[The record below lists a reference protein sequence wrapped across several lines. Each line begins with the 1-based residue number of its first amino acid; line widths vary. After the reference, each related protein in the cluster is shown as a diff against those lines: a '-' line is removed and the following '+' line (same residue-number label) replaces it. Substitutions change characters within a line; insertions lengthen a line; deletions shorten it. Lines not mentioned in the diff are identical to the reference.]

1 MYRKI
6 KRWIWL
12 FLFIYVMY
20 LCVHG
25 VDKNSAIYNLIH
37 IFSNVNNFLILVYA
51 VLFSVVFIFYQRH
64 KKHFDTGSFLYLI
77 YVMGGVGACWYYA
90 QDKVELFYPNI
101 QIAPLLYLFFTI
113 NICLAP
119 LWKANFSSLHNI
131 DDKGMGDI
139 YNALTIMFFALSIL
153 PFVSLLLHF
162 SVGQLIGSNLANM
175 YETSGDKA
183 ALFFSGP
190 SKLCFALIR
199 RFEMLVIVLLFYQLS
214 KHKTKY
220 VYMLIVPIVVFA
232 LFKLLSG
239 SRGGLVGTGLL
250 LVTLFFTIKQTLPLK
265 VRKTVIKVGVVVSCF
280 FALALA
286 AISIS
291 RFSQNTNKEVTI
303 DVWISQYM
311 GEAIP
316 RFSDDVWDVKT
327 LLDGNQNFIFLR
339 KLLGLPYIEDYDVY
353 KTLYEIKLGTPVD
366 VFYTFMGDIYLDFGT
381 IGGIIFAIIFAL
393 IFSRFLNVKNDI
405 SIPTLTSLCLFFNL
419 LGFGFTANVYRTIF
433 IQENIMW
440 QIFAILALY
449 AIQNV
454 RKQAR

>member
-1 MYRKI
+1 
-6 KRWIWL
+6 
-12 FLFIYVMY
+12 
-20 LCVHG
+20 
-25 VDKNSAIYNLIH
+25 
-37 IFSNVNNFLILVYA
+37 
-51 VLFSVVFIFYQRH
+51 
-64 KKHFDTGSFLYLI
+64 
-77 YVMGGVGACWYYA
+77 
-90 QDKVELFYPNI
+90 
-101 QIAPLLYLFFTI
+101 
-113 NICLAP
+113 
-119 LWKANFSSLHNI
+119 
-131 DDKGMGDI
+131 
-139 YNALTIMFFALSIL
+139 
-153 PFVSLLLHF
+153 
-162 SVGQLIGSNLANM
+162 
-175 YETSGDKA
+175 
-183 ALFFSGP
+183 
-190 SKLCFALIR
+190 
-199 RFEMLVIVLLFYQLS
+199 
-214 KHKTKY
+214 
-220 VYMLIVPIVVFA
+220 MLIVPIVVFA

-291 RFSQNTNKEVTI
+291 RFSQNTNKGVTI

-316 RFSDDVWDVKT
+316 RFSDDVWDIKT

-353 KTLYEIKLGTPVD
+353 KALYAIKLGTPVD

-433 IQENIMW
+433 IQEDIMW

>member
-37 IFSNVNNFLILVYA
+37 IFSNVNNFLIFVYA

-90 QDKVELFYPNI
+90 QDKVDLYYPNI
-101 QIAPLLYLFFTI
+101 QIAPLFYLFVTI
-113 NICLAP
+113 NICLLP
-119 LWKANFSSLHNI
+119 LWNAKFSSLQRIKDN
-131 DDKGMGDI
+131 GMAEI
-139 YNALTIMFFALSIL
+139 YDGLSFVFFALSIL
-153 PFVSLLLHF
+153 PLVSLLSNF
-162 SVGQLIGSNLANM
+162 SVQQLVGSNLSNM
-175 YETSGDKA
+175 YEYSGDKS

-190 SKLCFALIR
+190 SKFCFAMIR
-199 RFEMLVIVLLFYQLS
+199 RFEILVVVLLFYQFS
-214 KHKTKY
+214 KRKMKY
-220 VYMLIVPIVVFA
+220 VYELCIPIMVFT

-250 LVTLFFTIKQTLPLK
+250 MVTLFLMLKQTFSAET
-265 VRKTVIKVGVVVSCF
+265 RKTVVKIGAVVGSLFVV
-280 FALALA
+280 ALA

-291 RFSQNTNKEVTI
+291 RFSQITNTEATI